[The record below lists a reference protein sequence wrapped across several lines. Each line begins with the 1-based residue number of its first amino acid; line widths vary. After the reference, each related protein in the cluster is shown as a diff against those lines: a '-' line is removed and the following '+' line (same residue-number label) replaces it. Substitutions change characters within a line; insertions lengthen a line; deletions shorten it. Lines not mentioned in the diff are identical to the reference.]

1 MGQHSDQHLTQRL
14 KKGDKQALR
23 SLIELYKHMVYTL
36 ALRIVHNEEDAEEV
50 SQDTFI
56 KAYQSI
62 EGFKGDSKLSTW
74 LYRIA
79 YHRSL
84 DYVKK
89 NKRKPQT
96 TTLEW
101 EEVSNIQMAEKV
113 WDHME
118 AMEKRQVIRSA
129 MGKLPGEDG
138 VILSL
143 FYFESLSLKEIS
155 GVLNISVNSVKV
167 KLHRSRKRL
176 AALLEKMMDKQTIS
190 SYASK

>member
-1 MGQHSDQHLTQRL
+1 MSQNSDQHLIKRL
-14 KKGDKQALR
+14 KKGDNQAFR
-23 SLIELYKHMVYTL
+23 ALIEQYKHMVYTL
-36 ALRIVHNEEDAEEV
+36 ALRIVKNEEDAEEV

-56 KAYQSI
+56 KVYQSI
-62 EGFKGDSKLSTW
+62 GSFKGDSKLSTW

-89 NKRKPQT
+89 NKRKLQT
-96 TTLEW
+96 TQLEW
-101 EEVSNIQMAEKV
+101 EETTNIQLAEMT

-118 AMEKRQVIRSA
+118 AMEKREIIQA
-129 MGKLPGEDG
+129 ALKHLPGEDG

-143 FYFESLSLKEIS
+143 FYFESLSLKEIA
-155 GVLNISVNSVKV
+155 GVLDITNNTVKV
-167 KLHRSRKRL
+167 RLHRSRKRL
-176 AALLEKMMDKQTIS
+176 ASLLEKMLDKQIIS

>member
-14 KKGDKQALR
+14 KEGDKQALR

-84 DYVKK
+84 DYIKK

-118 AMEKRQVIRSA
+118 AMEKRQVIRRA
-129 MGKLPGEDG
+129 LGKLPGEDG

>member
-1 MGQHSDQHLTQRL
+1 
-14 KKGDKQALR
+14 
-23 SLIELYKHMVYTL
+23 MVYTL
-36 ALRIVHNEEDAEEV
+36 ALRIVKNEEDAEEV

-56 KAYQSI
+56 KVYQSI
-62 EGFKGDSKLSTW
+62 GSFKGDSKLSTW

-96 TTLEW
+96 TQLEW
-101 EEVSNIQMAEKV
+101 EETTNIQLAEMT

-118 AMEKRQVIRSA
+118 AMERGEIIQAALKH
-129 MGKLPGEDG
+129 LPGEDG

-143 FYFESLSLKEIS
+143 FYFESLSLKEIA
-155 GVLNISVNSVKV
+155 GVLDITNNTVKV
-167 KLHRSRKRL
+167 RLHRSRKRL
-176 AALLEKMMDKQTIS
+176 ASLLEKMLDKQIIS